1 MIKSLLRKALNIFGF
16 EPVRTVDFERLVNF
30 EKSQHPSASL
40 WSVLNQS
47 QRGLIGNYMEQSK
60 SQLAQDLFVLSQLG
74 KNTDKNFFVEF
85 GATNGID
92 LSNTWLLEHVF
103 GWSGILAEPARIW
116 HRELAKNRKCS
127 IDHRCV
133 YSESGLSLGFTEAKS
148 AELSGISQE
157 IHASDQHAK
166 QRLVGNTSYVV
177 PTISLNDLLTECDA
191 PDVIGYMSVDTE
203 GSEFTILN
211 AVDFDRWKFRVIT
224 VEHNFCEPSRSRIR
238 DLLLR
243 NGYEQK
249 YSDISRWDDWYVLRD

>member
-1 MIKSLLRKALNIFGF
+1 MIKRLLRKVLNQLGF
-16 EPVRTVDFERLVNF
+16 EPVRKAEFERLVNF
-30 EKSQHPSASL
+30 AKRQHPSASL

-74 KNTDKNFFVEF
+74 KDTDKKFFVEF

-92 LSNTWLLEHVF
+92 LSNTWLLEQAF
-103 GWSGILAEPARIW
+103 GWTGILAEPAKIW
-116 HRELAKNRKCS
+116 HRQLAENRKCR

-157 IHASDQHAK
+157 IHASDQHSK
-166 QRLVGNTSYVV
+166 QRLEGNTSYLV
-177 PTISLNDLLTECDA
+177 PTISLNDLLTECSA

-211 AVDFDRWKFRVIT
+211 KLDFDRWKFMVIT
-224 VEHNFCEPSRSRIR
+224 VEHNFCEPSRSKIR

-249 YSDISRWDDWYVLRD
+249 FPDISRWDDWYVLRD